1 MFPHHGGFP
10 KLNFKQVS
18 GGWWDAE
25 QVYPEAIA
33 DIPYNQQREPLKLGG
48 KDIFGRL

>member
-33 DIPYNQQREPLKLGG
+33 DLPYNHQREPLKLGG